1 MTHLD
6 QPLDDEHTEPPPA
19 PGDVLLMRVIVLVGL
34 IGVLCVIG
42 IAVLAMLDKPSP
54 GVLDQ
59 LATGALVGLTG
70 LLAARRT

>member
-1 MTHLD
+1 MTD
-6 QPLDDEHTEPPPA
+6 PLKIEDTEPPA
-19 PGDVLLMRVIVLVGL
+19 NPGDVLLMRVIVLVGL
-34 IGVLCVIG
+34 IGVLCVIA
-42 IAVLAMLDKPSP
+42 IAVLSYFDKSAP

>member
-6 QPLDDEHTEPPPA
+6 QRLDDDDVVPPPA

-34 IGVLCVIG
+34 IGVLCVVG
-42 IAVLAMLDKPSP
+42 IAVLAYADKPSP

>member
-1 MTHLD
+1 MTDPVPLN
-6 QPLDDEHTEPPPA
+6 LDDDTDPPPA
-19 PGDVLLMRVIVLVGL
+19 PGDVLLGRVILLVGL
-34 IGVLCVIG
+34 IGILCVVG
-42 IAVLAMLDKPSP
+42 IAVLAYVDKPSP